1 MKIKQLILVSC
12 LAIPSMANAA
22 DTIFSCV
29 TKNNKMV
36 SVLKSGN
43 NYIYSFG
50 KVGSN
55 DKELTFKNPISQ
67 VVGRQGSSHIVGTQY
82 INTSLEMRNG
92 KYSYIIYRDSPF
104 REEPS
109 VEEGGVLV
117 LKNGKQLADVKC
129 DKKSVYSNFDSKLL
143 ESLFF
148 K

>member
-1 MKIKQLILVSC
+1 MKIKQLILASC

-43 NYIYSFG
+43 DYIYSFG

-67 VVGRQGSSHIVGTQY
+67 VVGRENSYHGIGTGY
-82 INTSLEMRNG
+82 TNTSLEMVNG
-92 KYSYIIYRDSPF
+92 KYSYIIYTSSAIRA
-104 REEPS
+104 EPS
-109 VEEGGVLV
+109 GEESGVRV

-129 DKKSVYSNFDSKLL
+129 NNKKDVYRNFNYD
-143 ESLFF
+143 LFR
-148 K
+148 